1 MYILLVLFWI
11 FKAEEYLKKSLE
23 CSEIDQDKN
32 NESICHMNLANIYI
46 EVGEYHKAMECLEKA
61 IQVRVLLI
69 KIVRF
74 PIILTDLEIDLV
86 FGFYET
92 KSCMFFYQF
101 SFKDF
106 YENTLKLSELT
117 LWMNK
122 CCQYINK
129 PCIFTPDQK
138 IIFFLVALQFRKVLL
153 SVFSS
158 FCLQFR
164 INFLCTCTCTC
175 SKVDLFKIAAC
186 TLCFK

>member
-23 CSEIDQDKN
+23 CSEIGQDKN

-74 PIILTDLEIDLV
+74 SIILTESDLEIDLV

-92 KSCMFFYQF
+92 
-101 SFKDF
+101 
-106 YENTLKLSELT
+106 
-117 LWMNK
+117 
-122 CCQYINK
+122 
-129 PCIFTPDQK
+129 
-138 IIFFLVALQFRKVLL
+138 
-153 SVFSS
+153 
-158 FCLQFR
+158 
-164 INFLCTCTCTC
+164 
-175 SKVDLFKIAAC
+175 
-186 TLCFK
+186 

>member
-23 CSEIDQDKN
+23 CSEIGQDKN

-61 IQVRVLLI
+61 IQVSFVDQNCQIFYNFNWLRDWFSFWILWN
-69 KIVRF
+69 
-74 PIILTDLEIDLV
+74 II
-86 FGFYET
+86 

-101 SFKDF
+101 SLKDF
-106 YENTLKLSELT
+106 YENSLKLSELT

-164 INFLCTCTCTC
+164 INFLCTCTC

>member
-23 CSEIDQDKN
+23 CSEIGQDKN

-138 IIFFLVALQFRKVLL
+138 IIFFFGGPSIQK
-153 SVFSS
+153 SS
-158 FCLQFR
+158 FICLF
-164 INFLCTCTCTC
+164 FLLPPIQN
-175 SKVDLFKIAAC
+175 KFLMYMYMYM
-186 TLCFK
+186 